1 MARKVLVG
9 MLLLGALFIFGL
21 ATFYVENWQR
31 YLGKG
36 YPLKAKFPLVHTL
49 DVGDIVRMSGVE
61 VGAVEELTINTEAP
75 PQRQVEA
82 VLRINL
88 DVTVR
93 AEDKAVIKM
102 ASIFGGYYVAL
113 EPGDRNART
122 LGEDEEIVNTAVA
135 PSVTEVVEESKVTL
149 EEIREGFN
157 GAFENIDT
165 LTADL
170 REGKGTLARLLT
182 DEELAAD
189 MDVIV
194 QGLKTASERLEKGE
208 GVLGK
213 LLMDE
218 DMEDD
223 LQKLLANLKETSEDL
238 AEGKGLLGRLLT
250 DEELS
255 QDVDAI
261 VSSLKTASERLETG
275 EGVLGKLLMD
285 QQMAEDVSTLIT
297 NLKDISDD
305 MLSGEGTMAK
315 LLRSDEVY
323 QQLMS
328 ALDDLG
334 EATGAIA
341 RGEGTIGKLVQDDE
355 VYSKIKQLLQDVQGI
370 VDAYREQSP
379 VISVAGSLFGAF

>member
-36 YPLKAKFPLVHTL
+36 YPLRASFPLVHTL

-61 VGAVEELTINTEAP
+61 VGAVEELTINTEGP
-75 PQRQVEA
+75 LEDQVEA
-82 VLRINL
+82 ILRINL
-88 DVTVR
+88 GVKVR
-93 AEDKAVIKM
+93 AEDRALIKM
-102 ASIFGGYYVAL
+102 ASVFGGYYVAL
-113 EPGDRNART
+113 EPGDRSART
-122 LGEDEEIVNTAVA
+122 LGHNEEIVNTSVA
-135 PSVTEVVEESKVTL
+135 PSITEVVEESKVTL
-149 EEIREGFN
+149 AEIREGFN
-157 GAFENIDT
+157 GAFENLDT
-165 LTADL
+165 ITADL

-189 MDVIV
+189 MDAIV
-194 QGLKTASERLEKGE
+194 QGLKTAAERLEKGE

-223 LQKLLANLKETSEDL
+223 LQKLIANLKETSEDL

-255 QDVDAI
+255 DDVDAI
-261 VSSLKTASERLETG
+261 VSSLKTAAERLERG
-275 EGVLGKLLMD
+275 EGLLGKLLMD
-285 QQMAEDVSTLIT
+285 EQMAENVSTLIT
-297 NLKDISDD
+297 NLKDISED
-305 MLSGEGTMAK
+305 MMTGEGTLPK
-315 LLRSDEVY
+315 LLSSDEVY
-323 QQLMS
+323 QKLIS

-341 RGEGTIGKLVQDDE
+341 RGEGTVGKLVQDDE
-355 VYSKIKQLLQDVQGI
+355 VYNKIKQLLQDVQGM

-379 VISVAGSLFGAF
+379 VISVAGALFGAF